1 MEERAQFWKMTG
13 RGVSLAIIV
22 CLAAVLIFA
31 LVIQFTGLP
40 ESVIMPVNQ
49 FIKVLAIFI
58 GCFFSLRGSKGWLK
72 GGACRVDRRRAYLS
86 LIRASGRFSVRA
98 QDPVGSAFLRRSG
111 DPFGNHL
118 GESEK
123 RLKNPPKSLTFEPR
137 FSIIN
142 KKNTSGGLS

>member
-72 GGACRVDRRRAYLS
+72 GGLVG
-86 LIRASGRFSVRA
+86 LIAGW
-98 QDPVGSAFLRRSG
+98 
-111 DPFGNHL
+111 
-118 GESEK
+118 
-123 RLKNPPKSLTFEPR
+123 LTFLLFALLGGFPSGLR
-137 FSIIN
+137 ILWDLLFCVGVGILSGIISVN
-142 KKNTSGGLS
+142 LKKD

>member
-58 GCFFSLRGSKGWLK
+58 GLPFSYSRFWAVFRPGSGSCGICFSASEWGSF
-72 GGACRVDRRRAYLS
+72 R
-86 LIRASGRFSVRA
+86 
-98 QDPVGSAFLRRSG
+98 
-111 DPFGNHL
+111 
-118 GESEK
+118 ESS
-123 RLKNPPKSLTFEPR
+123 R
-137 FSIIN
+137 
-142 KKNTSGGLS
+142 

>member
-58 GCFFSLRGSKGWLK
+58 GCFFSLRGSKGWLN
-72 GGACRVDRRRAYLS
+72 GGLVG
-86 LIRASGRFSVRA
+86 LIAG
-98 QDPVGSAFLRRSG
+98 G
-111 DPFGNHL
+111 
-118 GESEK
+118 
-123 RLKNPPKSLTFEPR
+123 LTFLLFALLGGFPSGLR
-137 FSIIN
+137 ILWDLLFCVGVGILSGIISVN
-142 KKNTSGGLS
+142 LKKD

>member
-1 MEERAQFWKMTG
+1 MEERAQFWKTTG

-31 LVIQFTGLP
+31 LMIQFTGLP

-72 GGACRVDRRRAYLS
+72 GGLVG
-86 LIRASGRFSVRA
+86 LIAG
-98 QDPVGSAFLRRSG
+98 G
-111 DPFGNHL
+111 
-118 GESEK
+118 
-123 RLKNPPKSLTFEPR
+123 LTFLLFALLGGFPSGLR
-137 FSIIN
+137 ILWDLLFCVGVGILSGIISVN
-142 KKNTSGGLS
+142 LKKD

>member
-22 CLAAVLIFA
+22 CRAAVLIFA

-72 GGACRVDRRRAYLS
+72 GGLVG
-86 LIRASGRFSVRA
+86 LIAG
-98 QDPVGSAFLRRSG
+98 G
-111 DPFGNHL
+111 
-118 GESEK
+118 
-123 RLKNPPKSLTFEPR
+123 LTFLLFALLGGFPSGLR
-137 FSIIN
+137 ILWDLLFCVGVGILSGIISVN
-142 KKNTSGGLS
+142 LKKD

>member
-72 GGACRVDRRRAYLS
+72 GGLVG
-86 LIRASGRFSVRA
+86 LIAG
-98 QDPVGSAFLRRSG
+98 G
-111 DPFGNHL
+111 
-118 GESEK
+118 
-123 RLKNPPKSLTFEPR
+123 LTFLLFALLGGFPSGLR
-137 FSIIN
+137 ILLYLLFCVGVGILSGIISVN
-142 KKNTSGGLS
+142 LKKD

>member
-1 MEERAQFWKMTG
+1 MDERAQFWKMTG

-72 GGACRVDRRRAYLS
+72 GGLVG
-86 LIRASGRFSVRA
+86 LIAG
-98 QDPVGSAFLRRSG
+98 G
-111 DPFGNHL
+111 
-118 GESEK
+118 
-123 RLKNPPKSLTFEPR
+123 LTFLLFALLGGFPSGLR
-137 FSIIN
+137 ILWDLLFCVGVGILSGIISVN
-142 KKNTSGGLS
+142 LKKD

>member
-72 GGACRVDRRRAYLS
+72 GGLVG
-86 LIRASGRFSVRA
+86 LIAGGLTFLLFALLGGFPSGRRILWDLLFCVGVGILSGIISV
-98 QDPVGSAFLRRSG
+98 
-111 DPFGNHL
+111 N
-118 GESEK
+118 
-123 RLKNPPKSLTFEPR
+123 LKKD
-137 FSIIN
+137 
-142 KKNTSGGLS
+142 

>member
-72 GGACRVDRRRAYLS
+72 GGLVG
-86 LIRASGRFSVRA
+86 LIAG
-98 QDPVGSAFLRRSG
+98 GLTFLL
-111 DPFGNHL
+111 FALL
-118 GESEK
+118 GEI
-123 RLKNPPKSLTFEPR
+123 SLRYRCTEMPR
-137 FSIIN
+137 ALPQENCSRHDPR
-142 KKNTSGGLS
+142 

>member
-13 RGVSLAIIV
+13 RGVSLAIII

-72 GGACRVDRRRAYLS
+72 GGLVG
-86 LIRASGRFSVRA
+86 LIAG
-98 QDPVGSAFLRRSG
+98 G
-111 DPFGNHL
+111 
-118 GESEK
+118 
-123 RLKNPPKSLTFEPR
+123 LTFLLFALLGGFPSGLR
-137 FSIIN
+137 ILWDLLFCVGVGILSGIISVN
-142 KKNTSGGLS
+142 LKKD

>member
-72 GGACRVDRRRAYLS
+72 GGLVG
-86 LIRASGRFSVRA
+86 LIAGGLTFLLFALLGGFPSGLRILWDLLFCVG
-98 QDPVGSAFLRRSG
+98 VGSFR
-111 DPFGNHL
+111 
-118 GESEK
+118 ESS
-123 RLKNPPKSLTFEPR
+123 R
-137 FSIIN
+137 
-142 KKNTSGGLS
+142 

>member
-13 RGVSLAIIV
+13 RGVSLALIV

-72 GGACRVDRRRAYLS
+72 GGLVG
-86 LIRASGRFSVRA
+86 LIAG
-98 QDPVGSAFLRRSG
+98 G
-111 DPFGNHL
+111 
-118 GESEK
+118 
-123 RLKNPPKSLTFEPR
+123 LTFLLFALLGGFPSGLR
-137 FSIIN
+137 ILWDLLFCVGVGILSGIISVN
-142 KKNTSGGLS
+142 LKKD

>member
-72 GGACRVDRRRAYLS
+72 GGLVG
-86 LIRASGRFSVRA
+86 LIAGGLTFLLFALLGGFPSG
-98 QDPVGSAFLRRSG
+98 RSG

>member
-72 GGACRVDRRRAYLS
+72 GGLVG
-86 LIRASGRFSVRA
+86 LIAG
-98 QDPVGSAFLRRSG
+98 G
-111 DPFGNHL
+111 
-118 GESEK
+118 
-123 RLKNPPKSLTFEPR
+123 LTFLLFALLGG
-137 FSIIN
+137 FSSGLRILWDLLFCVGVGILSGIISVN
-142 KKNTSGGLS
+142 LKKD

>member
-13 RGVSLAIIV
+13 RDVSLAIIV

-72 GGACRVDRRRAYLS
+72 GGLVG
-86 LIRASGRFSVRA
+86 LIAG
-98 QDPVGSAFLRRSG
+98 G
-111 DPFGNHL
+111 
-118 GESEK
+118 
-123 RLKNPPKSLTFEPR
+123 LTFLLFALLGGFPSGLR
-137 FSIIN
+137 ILWDLLFCVGVGILSGIISVN
-142 KKNTSGGLS
+142 LKKD

>member
-72 GGACRVDRRRAYLS
+72 GGLVG
-86 LIRASGRFSVRA
+86 LIAG
-98 QDPVGSAFLRRSG
+98 G
-111 DPFGNHL
+111 
-118 GESEK
+118 
-123 RLKNPPKSLTFEPR
+123 LTFLLFALLGGFQSGLR
-137 FSIIN
+137 ILWDLLFCVGVGILSGIISVN
-142 KKNTSGGLS
+142 LKKD

>member
-72 GGACRVDRRRAYLS
+72 GGLVG
-86 LIRASGRFSVRA
+86 LIAG
-98 QDPVGSAFLRRSG
+98 G
-111 DPFGNHL
+111 
-118 GESEK
+118 
-123 RLKNPPKSLTFEPR
+123 LTFLLFARLGGFPSGLR
-137 FSIIN
+137 ILWDLLFCVGVGILSGIISVN
-142 KKNTSGGLS
+142 LKKD

>member
-49 FIKVLAIFI
+49 FIKVLAMFI

-72 GGACRVDRRRAYLS
+72 GGLVG
-86 LIRASGRFSVRA
+86 LIAG
-98 QDPVGSAFLRRSG
+98 G
-111 DPFGNHL
+111 
-118 GESEK
+118 
-123 RLKNPPKSLTFEPR
+123 LTFLLFALLGGFPSGLR
-137 FSIIN
+137 ILWDLLFCVGVGILSGIISVN
-142 KKNTSGGLS
+142 LKKD

>member
-1 MEERAQFWKMTG
+1 MEERAQFLKMTG

-72 GGACRVDRRRAYLS
+72 GGLVG
-86 LIRASGRFSVRA
+86 LIAG
-98 QDPVGSAFLRRSG
+98 G
-111 DPFGNHL
+111 
-118 GESEK
+118 
-123 RLKNPPKSLTFEPR
+123 LTFLLFALLGGFPSGLR
-137 FSIIN
+137 ILWDLLFCVGVGILSGIISVN
-142 KKNTSGGLS
+142 LKKD

>member
-72 GGACRVDRRRAYLS
+72 GGLVG
-86 LIRASGRFSVRA
+86 LIAG
-98 QDPVGSAFLRRSG
+98 G
-111 DPFGNHL
+111 
-118 GESEK
+118 
-123 RLKNPPKSLTFEPR
+123 LTFLLFALLGGFPSGLR
-137 FSIIN
+137 ILWDLLFCVGVGILSGIISVN
-142 KKNTSGGLS
+142 LKKD

>member
-40 ESVIMPVNQ
+40 ESVIMPVIQ

-72 GGACRVDRRRAYLS
+72 GGLVG
-86 LIRASGRFSVRA
+86 LIAG
-98 QDPVGSAFLRRSG
+98 G
-111 DPFGNHL
+111 
-118 GESEK
+118 
-123 RLKNPPKSLTFEPR
+123 LTFLLFALLGGFPSGLR
-137 FSIIN
+137 ILWDLLFCVGVGILSGIISVN
-142 KKNTSGGLS
+142 LKKD

>member
-72 GGACRVDRRRAYLS
+72 GGLVG
-86 LIRASGRFSVRA
+86 LIAGGL
-98 QDPVGSAFLRRSG
+98 VGLIAG
-111 DPFGNHL
+111 G
-118 GESEK
+118 
-123 RLKNPPKSLTFEPR
+123 LTFLLFALLGGFPSGLR
-137 FSIIN
+137 ILWDLLFCVGVGILSGIISVN
-142 KKNTSGGLS
+142 LKKD

>member
-72 GGACRVDRRRAYLS
+72 GGLVG
-86 LIRASGRFSVRA
+86 LIAG
-98 QDPVGSAFLRRSG
+98 G
-111 DPFGNHL
+111 
-118 GESEK
+118 
-123 RLKNPPKSLTFEPR
+123 LTFLLFALLGGFPSGLR
-137 FSIIN
+137 ILWDLLFCVGVGILSGIISVN
-142 KKNTSGGLS
+142 LIKD

>member
-40 ESVIMPVNQ
+40 ESIIMPVNQ

-72 GGACRVDRRRAYLS
+72 GGLVG
-86 LIRASGRFSVRA
+86 LIAG
-98 QDPVGSAFLRRSG
+98 G
-111 DPFGNHL
+111 
-118 GESEK
+118 
-123 RLKNPPKSLTFEPR
+123 LTFLLFALLGGFPSGLR
-137 FSIIN
+137 ILWDLLFCVGVGILSGIISVN
-142 KKNTSGGLS
+142 LKKD